1 MRLVSL
7 DYSEHVTEPQEW
19 RLSGLSLGQRNL
31 VVGRNAAG
39 KSRVL
44 NIIHG
49 LAQHLLGLRP
59 PSMSGTYDAQFE
71 DAGRDVRYQLT
82 FIDQEIT
89 AEVLSIAGKELLNRR
104 KGGYG
109 TIHAEQL
116 NQPLSFQSP
125 ANVPAATA
133 RRDYIQH
140 PFLELLHSWASSTRY
155 YQFGSPLGKDR
166 LAVFVQ
172 MAGTVD
178 ERDQNQVVGILR
190 NGLRDFGEKF
200 RVAVQDDMNAVGY
213 SVERLELA
221 PPISITFPIEQ
232 QLPAPPMSICV
243 KESDLPGI
251 TDQISMSQ
259 GMYRVL
265 ALLIHLNY
273 LLKRGSAS
281 CLLIDD
287 IGEGLDFD
295 RSCKLISLVRRKATS
310 SSLQVI
316 LTSNDRFVMNEVPLE
331 EWTILKRKSNHVNV
345 VNRYNSGALFEE
357 LRFTGMSNSALMELG
372 LLDEALH

>member
-7 DYSEHVTEPQEW
+7 EYSEHVNEPQEW
-19 RLSGLSLGQRNL
+19 TLSDLNLGQRNL

-59 PSMSGTYDAQFE
+59 AAMSGTYDAQFE
-71 DAGRDVRYQLT
+71 DAGREVRYQLT
-82 FIDQEIT
+82 FIDQEIA
-89 AEVLSIAGKELLNRR
+89 AEVLSIAGRELLNRQ
-104 KGGYG
+104 KDGYG
-109 TIHAEQL
+109 TIYAEEL
-116 NQPLSFQSP
+116 KQPLSFQSP

-140 PFLELLHSWASSTRY
+140 PFLELLHGWASSTRY
-155 YQFGSPLGKDR
+155 YQFGSSLGKDR
-166 LAVFVQ
+166 LAVFIPT
-172 MAGTVD
+172 AGAVD

-190 NGLRDFGEKF
+190 NGLRDFDEDF
-200 RVAVQDDMNAVGY
+200 RAAIQDDMNAVGY
-213 SVERLELA
+213 SIGYIELA

-232 QLPAPPMSICV
+232 QLPATPMSICV

-251 TDQISMSQ
+251 TDQFSMSQ

-295 RSCKLISLVRRKATS
+295 RSCRLISLVRKKATS

-331 EWTILKRKSNHVNV
+331 EWTILKRKGNYVKV
-345 VNRYNSGALFEE
+345 INRHNSGAIFEE